1 MEGIKRNN
9 KRKKSLN
16 KKNTHLSVFIL
27 LLLLTTITNGLILF
41 HMGPSSFIDSFNHPE
56 KYMFLSQDQLVSN
69 LNNSNQFGIIV
80 KNQFPPNI
88 NSQNLDLCYR
98 INKDK
103 YVLYSS
109 TSHYNQIKNS
119 SHYIGDVITVIPDT
133 PLSTISLYWWQQT
146 KNLVQQTIPKL
157 ENLIK

>member
-1 MEGIKRNN
+1 MEGMKRNN
-9 KRKKSLN
+9 KREKSLN

-27 LLLLTTITNGLILF
+27 LLLLTTITNGLMVV

-56 KYMFLSQDQLVSN
+56 KYMFLPQDQIVSN

-80 KNQFPPNI
+80 QKQFPPNS
-88 NSQNLDLCYR
+88 NHQDLNLCYR

-109 TSHYNQIKNS
+109 TSHFNQIKNS
-119 SHYIGDVITVIPDT
+119 SQYVGDVITVIPDT

-146 KNLVQQTIPKL
+146 KNLVQQIIP
-157 ENLIK
+157 